1 MKYLTYILSSNPIQ
15 PDNFISDKQGLKELT
30 TLAVLPAAA
39 IGLVFLAVLIPGAG
53 LMDLH
58 RLTKLRYL
66 QWKRKERRKMY
77 VKAVLLSLG
86 RPTTKSNVMMLMAA

>member
-1 MKYLTYILSSNPIQ
+1 
-15 PDNFISDKQGLKELT
+15 KELT